1 LYYNEIQFLNFG
13 FIVDAPSKYA
23 RNHCIV
29 KGRNMQTLELKSP
42 YLEKRNKLV
51 IVCSKG
57 SLDMAYPPLTLATTG
72 AAMGM
77 EVDLYFTFWGINM
90 VRKKSVDSMKVS
102 PVGNPAMP
110 MPNILGMIPGMT
122 RLATRMMSKKM
133 EGMKMPS
140 IKEMIKT
147 AHEAG
152 VHFHACSQS
161 MQMMNLTKEDL
172 IPEVDDIIGATTYLD
187 LASDNAITLFV

>member
-1 LYYNEIQFLNFG
+1 MQIAKSLEGQPLY
-13 FIVDAPSKYA
+13 
-23 RNHCIV
+23 
-29 KGRNMQTLELKSP
+29 T
-42 YLEKRNKLV
+42 EKRNKLV

-57 SLDMAYPPLTLATTG
+57 SLDMAYPPLMLATSG
-72 AAMGM
+72 AALGM

-90 VRKKSVDSMKVS
+90 IRKKTVENMKIS
-102 PVGNPAMP
+102 PVGNPALP

-133 EGMKMPS
+133 DQMKMPS
-140 IKEMIKT
+140 IKEMIHT

-152 VHFHACSQS
+152 VRFHACSPS
-161 MQMMNLTKEDL
+161 MEMMKLTKDDL

-187 LASDNAITLFV
+187 LASENAITLFI

>member
-1 LYYNEIQFLNFG
+1 
-13 FIVDAPSKYA
+13 VDAPPICVQLNKYLEG
-23 RNHCIV
+23 
-29 KGRNMQTLELKSP
+29 KEMQTLNQNKIDTLELKGP
-42 YLEKRNKLV
+42 YTEKKNKLV

-57 SLDMAYPPLTLATTG
+57 SLDMAYPPLMLATTG

-77 EVDLYFTFWGINM
+77 EVHLYFTFWGINM
-90 VRKKSVDSMKVS
+90 VRKKTVESLKVS

-122 RLATRMMSKKM
+122 RLATRMMKGSM
-133 EGMKMPS
+133 EKMKMPT

-147 AHEAG
+147 AKESG
-152 VHFHACSQS
+152 VHFHACSPS
-161 MQMMNLTKEDL
+161 MQMMNITKDDL

-187 LASDNAITLFV
+187 LASDDAITLFV

>member
-1 LYYNEIQFLNFG
+1 
-13 FIVDAPSKYA
+13 
-23 RNHCIV
+23 
-29 KGRNMQTLELKSP
+29 MQTLDLKSP
-42 YLEKRNKLV
+42 YLEKKNKLV

-57 SLDMAYPPLTLATTG
+57 SLDMAYPPLMLATTG

-77 EVDLYFTFWGINM
+77 EVDLYFTFWGMNM
-90 VRKKSVDSMKVS
+90 IRKKSVESMKIS

-122 RLATRMMSKKM
+122 HLATRMMRKKM
-133 EGMKMPS
+133 DGMKMPS

-152 VHFHACSQS
+152 VHFHACSPS
-161 MQMMNLTKEDL
+161 MQMISQLKRRGRHRALGNGPRCEKRRSSLGQKKRQRSSRDL
-172 IPEVDDIIGATTYLD
+172 
-187 LASDNAITLFV
+187 

>member
-1 LYYNEIQFLNFG
+1 
-13 FIVDAPSKYA
+13 
-23 RNHCIV
+23 
-29 KGRNMQTLELKSP
+29 MQTLDLKSP

-51 IVCSKG
+51 IVCSRG
-57 SLDMAYPPLTLATTG
+57 SLDMAYPPLMLATTG

-102 PVGNPAMP
+102 PVGNPAMS

-122 RLATRMMSKKM
+122 CLATRMMNKKM

-152 VHFHACSQS
+152 VHFHACSPS
-161 MQMMNLTKEDL
+161 MTKMNLTKEDL